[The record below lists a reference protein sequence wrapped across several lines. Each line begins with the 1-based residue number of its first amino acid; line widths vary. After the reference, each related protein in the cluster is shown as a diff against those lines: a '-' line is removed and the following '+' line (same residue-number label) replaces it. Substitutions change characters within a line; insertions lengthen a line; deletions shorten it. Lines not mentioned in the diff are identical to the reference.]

1 VARPLILLP
10 SKRTTDAR
18 GVRGPSFSN
27 GRSYVDAIERAGGLV
42 LQVPPTTLSDD
53 DTRTL
58 VASAH
63 GLLVQG
69 GGDVDP
75 ARYDESAHPT
85 TAGIDD
91 AHDDVEISLVRAA
104 LAADV
109 PVLGICRGMQVLN
122 VALGGSLRQDHS
134 LAGIDP
140 TTHTDTYHDITVEPD
155 SLLARAL
162 GTTRPERCH
171 SWHHQAV
178 ARLGTDLRVVATA
191 PDGTIE
197 AIEHVRNTW
206 VVGVQW
212 HPEDDAASTPDQQR
226 LFDEFVARAR

>member
-1 VARPLILLP
+1 MARPLILLP
-10 SKRTTDAR
+10 SKRTTHAH

-27 GRSYVDAIERAGGLV
+27 GRAYVDAIERAGGLV
-42 LQVPPTTLSDD
+42 LQVPPTTLSEDD
-53 DTRTL
+53 ARTI
-58 VASAH
+58 VERAH

-69 GGDVDP
+69 GGDVNP
-75 ARYDESAHPT
+75 ARYDELPHPT
-85 TAGIDD
+85 TGGIDD
-91 AHDDVEISLVRAA
+91 VHDDVEISLVRAA

-122 VALGGSLRQDHS
+122 VALGGTLRQDHS

-140 TTHTDTYHDITVEPD
+140 ASHSDTYHEVTIEPD

-162 GTTRPERCH
+162 GTTTPERCH

-178 ARLGTDLRVVATA
+178 ARLGSDLRVVATA

-197 AIEHVRNTW
+197 AIEHLRNAW

-226 LFDEFVARAR
+226 LFDEFVTRAR

>member
-1 VARPLILLP
+1 
-10 SKRTTDAR
+10 
-18 GVRGPSFSN
+18 
-27 GRSYVDAIERAGGLV
+27 
-42 LQVPPTTLSDD
+42 VPPTTLSDD

>member
-1 VARPLILLP
+1 MP
-10 SKRTTDAR
+10 
-18 GVRGPSFSN
+18 
-27 GRSYVDAIERAGGLV
+27 
-42 LQVPPTTLSDD
+42 
-53 DTRTL
+53 
-58 VASAH
+58 
-63 GLLVQG
+63 G

-75 ARYDESAHPT
+75 ARYDESAHPS

-134 LAGIDP
+134 LVGIDP

>member
-1 VARPLILLP
+1 
-10 SKRTTDAR
+10 
-18 GVRGPSFSN
+18 VRGPSFSN
-27 GRSYVDAIERAGGLV
+27 GRLYIDAIERAGGLV
-42 LQVPPTTLSDD
+42 LQVPPTGLTDHD
-53 DTRTL
+53 VRML
-58 VASAH
+58 VESAH

-69 GGDVDP
+69 GGDVNP

-91 AHDDVEISLVRAA
+91 AHDNVEISLMRAA
-104 LAADV
+104 VAADV

-134 LAGIDP
+134 FAGIDP

-178 ARLGTDLRVVATA
+178 ARFGTDLRAVATA

-212 HPEDDAASTPDQQR
+212 HPEDDAASTPEQQR

>member
-1 VARPLILLP
+1 MARPRILLP
-10 SKRTTDAR
+10 SKRTTDAH

-27 GRSYVDAIERAGGLV
+27 GRLYVNAIQRAGGLV

-53 DTRTL
+53 DARTL

-69 GGDVDP
+69 GGDVNP
-75 ARYDESAHPT
+75 VRYGETLHPT
-85 TAGIDD
+85 TGGIDD
-91 AHDDVEISLVRAA
+91 IHDDVEITLVRAA
-104 LAADV
+104 LAANV
-109 PVLGICRGMQVLN
+109 PILGICRGMQVLN

-140 TTHTDTYHDITVEPD
+140 LTHTDTYHDITVESD

-162 GTTRPERCH
+162 GTTQPERCH

-178 ARLGTDLRVVATA
+178 ARLGTDLRAVATA

-197 AIEHVRNTW
+197 AIEHANNDW

-212 HPEDDAASTPDQQR
+212 HPEDDASSTADQQR

>member
-1 VARPLILLP
+1 MARPLILLP
-10 SKRTTDAR
+10 SKRTTDAQ

-27 GRSYVDAIERAGGLV
+27 GRLYVDAIERAGGLV
-42 LQVPPTTLSDD
+42 LQVPPTALSDD
-53 DTRTL
+53 DARML
-58 VASAH
+58 VECAH
-63 GLLVQG
+63 GLLIQG
-69 GGDVDP
+69 GGDVNP
-75 ARYDESAHPT
+75 RRYEESAHPT
-85 TAGIDD
+85 TGGIDD

-122 VALGGSLRQDHS
+122 VALGGTLRQDHS

-140 TTHTDTYHDITVEPD
+140 LTHTDTYHDIAVEPD

-178 ARLGTDLRVVATA
+178 ARLGTDMRVVAMA

-197 AIEHVRNTW
+197 AIEHVRKAW
-206 VVGVQW
+206 VLGVQW

-226 LFDEFVARAR
+226 LFDAFVARAR